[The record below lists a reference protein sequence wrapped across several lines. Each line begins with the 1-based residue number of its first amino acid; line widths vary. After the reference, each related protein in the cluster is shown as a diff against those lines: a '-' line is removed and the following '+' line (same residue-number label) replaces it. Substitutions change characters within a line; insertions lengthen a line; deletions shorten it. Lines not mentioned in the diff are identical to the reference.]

1 ESEIAFKR
9 VQQRFPKSGLTP
21 EKEVISE
28 KPMVKGFTPSARYE
42 INLIG
47 KKVEEM
53 ESELVKYLDEAA
65 LTGYDEIRV
74 IHGFGTGAL
83 REGVRRVL
91 SNHPVV
97 KSFRPGEEGEG
108 GGGATVVRFKR

>member
-1 ESEIAFKR
+1 IVFKR
-9 VQQRFPKSGLTP
+9 VQQRFPKSRLTP
-21 EKEVISE
+21 EKEVISD
-28 KPMVKGFTPSARYE
+28 KPMDKGFTPSARYE